1 MKKLIDAMAAAYQE
15 MAEKKMD
22 PVGQADAD
30 IDNDGDVDKTDKYL
44 HNRRKAIKKSMKK
57 GKDDPK
63 GENGETATM
72 NPKVEK
78 QATSEQNRPS
88 DHQKARKKAIKRGL
102 NPPTGGPLGINPQD
116 PHDPK
121 RLPENIKTADKKP
134 ETYTDDQGKKRT
146 RMVPVDRN
154 VVKKEE
160 VEVDEALKPYD
171 KNADFRVVNRLKP
184 KQKTGD
190 LSPAEKKQL
199 ANAQARLR
207 NHGVTESFRDK
218 LLSVLENREKH
229 YKGAMD
235 AEAHDDNW
243 SPGAKKM
250 QDDLGKMEVEI
261 DGFKAADET
270 AKNIAN
276 SVKAAPGR
284 PNDSKDGDKNIVTQ
298 VVDAMKGLK
307 K

>member
-72 NPKVEK
+72 NPKMDNSK
-78 QATSEQNRPS
+78 SEQ
-88 DHQKARKKAIKRGL
+88 
-102 NPPTGGPLGINPQD
+102 
-116 PHDPK
+116 
-121 RLPENIKTADKKP
+121 
-134 ETYTDDQGKKRT
+134 
-146 RMVPVDRN
+146 
-154 VVKKEE
+154 KEE

-184 KQKTGD
+184 KQRTGN

-218 LLSVLENREKH
+218 LLSVLEKRDHGDTEEKQ
-229 YKGAMD
+229 
-235 AEAHDDNW
+235 AHDDNW

-250 QDDLGKMEVEI
+250 QDDLGKMEVEV
-261 DGFKAADET
+261 DGAKAADET

-284 PNDSKDGDKNIVTQ
+284 GNDNKDGDKSIVNQ